1 MAEAE
6 RRSKILRA
14 QGLSEEIRLKAD
26 AIVQRINQLNEAI
39 QTEQGQKA
47 AQFSL
52 AEKYIEALKG
62 MGGPDKNIV
71 VNFNI
76 SNPDEV
82 IKRSLDLIGKDIK
95 N

>member
-1 MAEAE
+1 
-6 RRSKILRA
+6 
-14 QGLSEEIRLKAD
+14 
-26 AIVQRINQLNEAI
+26 
-39 QTEQGQKA
+39 
-47 AQFSL
+47 
-52 AEKYIEALKG
+52 

-82 IKRSLDLIGKDIK
+82 IKRSLDLIGKDDIK